1 MNKNIYFV
9 GIGGAGTSSLAR
21 LYIAKG
27 CNVIGSDDGD
37 GFYTNSLKKEGIKV
51 FDSFNVKNIP
61 ENIEFVVHS
70 TAFNDENIE
79 ISEFKKRGVKIFSY
93 PEALGEITK
102 KYTTI
107 AVCGT
112 HGKTTTTAMTTFV
125 LTGAKK
131 DPSALVGSIIPQ
143 WSSGARVGD
152 SEYFIIEA
160 DEYQNKLRYYYPKVV
175 VLTSIDYDHPD
186 FFEDFESYK
195 QVFRDFVNKVP
206 SNGVI
211 IACIDDED
219 VVEVVK
225 DVKARVIYY
234 GENELADARILKTE
248 IESELQKVFITFN
261 GEKEV
266 LEVKMFGIHN
276 AKNALAAWIVGKV
289 LTNNRNGITTGLK
302 NFSGV
307 ARRAEKKG
315 VYNKALLIDDYAHH
329 PSEIS
334 TTIKS
339 FKKLYK
345 DKNIIVAFHPH
356 TFSRTKAL
364 FDDFVNSLFLAD
376 KIIIL
381 EIYTSAREKQGEI
394 SSKDLVLAV
403 NEIEKK
409 AIYIQTIEDLV
420 IWVKNNL
427 KKDDIFIT
435 LGAGDIWKVHDK
447 ILSN

>member
-21 LYIAKG
+21 LYVAKG

-131 DPSALVGSIIPQ
+131 NPSALVGSIIPQ

-248 IESELQKVFITFN
+248 TESELQKVFITFN

-409 AIYIQTIEDLV
+409 AIYIQTIEDLA